1 MTELLQVAAEYFEPL
16 AAGYIVNI
24 HPAADALPMLE
35 DDAAASLLADVKA
48 HGLRERIKIWIDQD
62 RETLWLVDGRNR
74 TRAAAAAGLKC
85 DSVVEWV
92 NFDDDAEVARYV
104 FSLNLERRHLNTSQR
119 SMAGARLAPMFEEA
133 ARARQATSTGG
144 ADPQL
149 QAKLPEAG
157 RQARDDAADAL
168 NVSARSVQHAKKVL
182 TDAPELAPLVDAGQ
196 LPVSAAA
203 KLAGED
209 EETRAEVA
217 SAVSDGVKW
226 KKALATAK
234 RKAARAEVAS
244 AAAPPPT
251 GVSVEQRDAVEWI
264 RALEDKSVNLL
275 LTDPPYNVTNNDW
288 DSWEEAEDYW
298 RWMGTWLEAMRPKL
312 AEDAVSFVFCDA
324 RVSHRLRA
332 LLEEHGYAPRC
343 QAIWHRPNLGKRR
356 SGVNTFL
363 SSYEPFW
370 HCGGSLRFP
379 EEWGEERFDVQRVT
393 APQSNHLE
401 DKAVHPTQKPL
412 ALFRRLVRLG
422 SDEGALVVDPFLGSG
437 TSAVAAHLEGRSFA
451 GCDQSAEYVDIALGR
466 LASAKGE
473 R

>member
-1 MTELLQVAAEYFEPL
+1 MTELLQVAAAYFEPL
-16 AAGYIVNI
+16 AAGYTVSV

-62 RETLWLVDGRNR
+62 RETMWLVDGRNR
-74 TRAAAAAGLKC
+74 TRAAAAAGLEC

-92 NFDDDAEVARYV
+92 SVADDAEVARYV
-104 FSLNLERRHLNTSQR
+104 FSLNLERRHLNTAQR

-133 ARARQATSTGG
+133 ARARQG
-144 ADPQL
+144 ARNDL
-149 QAKLPEAG
+149 NMVANLPPCEES
-157 RQARDDAADAL
+157 RKARDDAADAL

-182 TDAPELAPLVDAGQ
+182 NDAPELAPLVDAGQ

-275 LTDPPYNVTNNDW
+275 LTDPPYNVTDNDW

-401 DKAVHPTQKPL
+401 DKAVHPTQKPM

-466 LASAKGE
+466 LASVKGE